1 MDDIHMLGLRG
12 LVTRDAN
19 VDRNFNVA
27 APGAPL
33 CIEFGNVVCQQ
44 FGPVPRETNNDR
56 HHYNALVTSLA
67 WRPGAKLQLNA
78 SYTFSKAYNL
88 ADDSVGIEGILP
100 VSDPFNFRTADRG
113 PALTDQRQRFTFTT
127 VVNPGRVRFLGGGW
141 EIASI
146 FSYATPLPFDIVSA
160 SPALDGISVVRP
172 PGITRNMG
180 NRGSQT
186 KLLGLINAYRS
197 TVCIAPGNC
206 LPPLDR
212 KLIPHSMNT
221 VTTDVRVSK
230 LIPLRGRF
238 KLRLQAEAFNSFNHP
253 NFISNGG
260 PGGGGLFQPGTN
272 GIAES
277 DSVGLPRST
286 PGVFGSGGPRS
297 IQLAVRLQW

>member
-1 MDDIHMLGLRG
+1 
-12 LVTRDAN
+12 
-19 VDRNFNVA
+19 
-27 APGAPL
+27 
-33 CIEFGNVVCQQ
+33 
-44 FGPVPRETNNDR
+44 
-56 HHYNALVTSLA
+56 
-67 WRPGAKLQLNA
+67 
-78 SYTFSKAYNL
+78 
-88 ADDSVGIEGILP
+88 
-100 VSDPFNFRTADRG
+100 
-113 PALTDQRQRFTFTT
+113 

-160 SPALDGISVVRP
+160 SPAPDGISVFRP

-186 KLLGLINAYRS
+186 KLLGLINGYRAS
-197 TVCIAPGNC
+197 IG
-206 LPPLDR
+206 LPALDR